1 MTTSSHAGNGSTRIA
16 VVDRSLEDAR
26 NYGRILCSVLAAEV
40 HIFNASC
47 DALEWCLNN
56 TPDLSVID
64 HHMPAFEGIPF
75 LTCFRANAALKRSP
89 AILIAADK
97 AVDVL
102 FNPSGSEA
110 FDILHKPV
118 DLKRL
123 GSLAQSMLT
132 ASENSRHIVSLRSA
146 GQPAWC

>member
-1 MTTSSHAGNGSTRIA
+1 MTTSSHAGNGSTKIA

-40 HIFNASC
+40 HIFNASS

-56 TPDLSVID
+56 APDLSVID

-75 LTCFRANAALKRSP
+75 LTCFRANEVLKRSP
-89 AILIAADK
+89 AILVAADK

-102 FNPSGSEA
+102 FNPSGFEA

-118 DLKRL
+118 DLRRL
-123 GSLAQSMLT
+123 GALAQSMLT
-132 ASENSRHIVSLRSA
+132 VSENSRHIVGLRSA